1 MWTLGAVAPSSTAPK
16 LVGLSERGPFLTV
29 KYSGL
34 PTGRRLLVS
43 EELSHTETQRLTS
56 VFTFPTLPLR
66 YDQRSASV
74 QATQQ
79 GPVQARG
86 WNVGGLPCC
95 EHRQLSP
102 EASRFRPGG
111 PSGSSSES
119 AETGVI

>member
-1 MWTLGAVAPSSTAPK
+1 MWTLGAVAPLELLQSSPSSTAPK

-34 PTGRRLLVS
+34 PTGGRLLVS

-74 QATQQ
+74 QATQPGQ
-79 GPVQARG
+79 RMERRG
-86 WNVGGLPCC
+86 LT
-95 EHRQLSP
+95 LL
-102 EASRFRPGG
+102 
-111 PSGSSSES
+111 
-119 AETGVI
+119 